1 VVEARCAVKHPTTHS
16 ANLDRKYSAT
26 QISVIALLRKPDSQ
40 GDKICEGIKTMTLS
54 KSLKLASEIH
64 LLISKSA

>member
-1 VVEARCAVKHPTTHS
+1 VVKARCAVKHPTTQR
-16 ANLDRKYSAT
+16 ANLDTKYSAT
-26 QISVIALLRKPDSQ
+26 QISVISLLRKRDSQ

-54 KSLKLASEIH
+54 KSLKIVREIH